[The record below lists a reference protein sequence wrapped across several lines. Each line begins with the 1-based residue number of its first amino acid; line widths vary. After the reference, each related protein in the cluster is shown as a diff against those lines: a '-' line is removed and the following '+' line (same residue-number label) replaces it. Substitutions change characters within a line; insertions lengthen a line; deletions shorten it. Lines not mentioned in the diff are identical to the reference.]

1 MTADPFL
8 DAWAW
13 SLGVEGEFSDDPAD
27 SGGATRWGITE
38 AVARRWG
45 YTGPMDDLPAG
56 LAKSIAKREYWDRL
70 RLDNIHALSP
80 RLAREVFDIGMN
92 MGPGRAGEFLQ
103 RALNA
108 LNRQQKDYPD
118 VTVDGA
124 IGAATLG
131 ALTAFLRVRGK
142 DGETVLLRA
151 LNCLQGAFYIQ
162 LAEARQ
168 KDERFVFGW
177 LMQRIIVEG
186 EG

>member
-1 MTADPFL
+1 MDPFL
-8 DAWAW
+8 ECWAW
-13 SLGVEGEFSDDPAD
+13 SLGVEGDFSNDPAD

-45 YTGPMDDLPAG
+45 YTGPMAELPAT
-56 LAKSIAKREYWDRL
+56 LAQSIAKREYWDRL
-70 RLDNIHALSP
+70 RLGDIYALSP
-80 RLAREVFDIGMN
+80 RLARELFDIGFN
-92 MGPGRAGEFLQ
+92 MGQSRAGEFLQ

-108 LNRQQKDYPD
+108 LNRQAKDYPD
-118 VTVDGA
+118 VKADGD

-131 ALTAFLRVRGK
+131 ALTAFLRLRGK

-151 LNCLQGAFYIQ
+151 LNCLQGAFYIT

-186 EG
+186 ERT